1 MIFIMNEKYLIID
14 NRTIEIFKQKTF
26 SGFKKSDVINIVLK
40 SIEMMIGGEL
50 FVPKISSYRIMD
62 LVRAIDSNSKIQV
75 TGIRPGEK
83 LTEYLLTDFE
93 MENVLETKDFFI
105 LPSLFKSFHRSSYP
119 NAKKPKNLY
128 LNL

>member
-1 MIFIMNEKYLIID
+1 MPLLYLSDLFDVMKNIIAPKY
-14 NRTIEIFKQKTF
+14 
-26 SGFKKSDVINIVLK
+26 GFKPNQIRT
-40 SIEMMIGGEL
+40 
-50 FVPKISSYRIMD
+50 KII
-62 LVRAIDSNSKIQV
+62 
-75 TGIRPGEK
+75 GIRPGEK

-128 LNL
+128 SHFEKTKPISKNAIAKMLKSVYR